1 MTLLI
6 TGGSG
11 YLGGELV
18 RQAGSSALH
27 PRLELLD
34 PAAVLRGFE
43 AARPSAVIHTAY
55 RQDDPRVNADGS
67 AAVARAAAEIGARLI
82 HISTDLVFDG
92 RATTAYTE
100 DDEPN
105 PLDDYGRSKLEAE
118 RRVLELHPEALVV
131 RTSLL
136 VGRRQPGRHEQAVLE
151 AARGERDMTFFE
163 DEWRS
168 PIIVTDLAAALLEL
182 VGMEMAGVLHVAGAE
197 PVNRYELACWIAAA
211 HGLPTGRLRRGSLR
225 ESGLERAA
233 NCVLDSSRARA
244 QLSSTELLGVLDRI
258 GTEWKT
264 GSGG

>member
-6 TGGSG
+6 TGGTG

-18 RQAGSSALH
+18 RQAGAAAAH

-34 PAAVLRGFE
+34 PAAVWAGFE
-43 AARPSAVIHTAY
+43 ALRPSAVIHTAY
-55 RQDDPRVNADGS
+55 RQDDPRVNTGGS
-67 AAVARAAAEIGARLI
+67 AAVAGAAAEVGARLI
-82 HISTDLVFDG
+82 HLSTDLVFDG
-92 RATTAYTE
+92 RSRTAYTE

-118 RRVLELHPEALVV
+118 RRVLELHPAALVV

-136 VGRRQPGRHEQAVLE
+136 VGREQPGRHEQAVLE
-151 AARGERDMTFFE
+151 AARGERDTTFFE

-168 PIIVTDLAAALLEL
+168 PILVSDLAAALLEL
-182 VGMEMAGVLHVAGAE
+182 AEMDLAGILHVAGAE
-197 PVNRYELACWIAAA
+197 PVNRYQLACMIAAA
-211 HGLPTGRLRRGSLR
+211 HGEPADRLRGGSLT

-233 NCVLDSSRARA
+233 NCVLDSSRARG
-244 QLSSTELLGVLDRI
+244 LLRTALPGVLDRI
-258 GTEWKT
+258 GVAWKS

>member
-1 MTLLI
+1 LTLLI
-6 TGGSG
+6 TGGTG

-18 RQAGSSALH
+18 RQAGSAAAH

-34 PAAVLRGFE
+34 PAAVRRGFE
-43 AARPSAVIHTAY
+43 AVQPSVVIHTAY
-55 RQDDPRVNADGS
+55 RQDDPRVNSDGS
-67 AAVARAAAEIGARLI
+67 AAVAEAAAEAGARLI

-105 PLDDYGRSKLEAE
+105 PLDDYGRSKVEAE
-118 RRVLELHPEALVV
+118 RRVLRLHPAALVV

-136 VGRRQPGRHEQAVLE
+136 VGRERPGRQEQAVLE

-168 PIIVTDLAAALLEL
+168 PILVWDLAAALLEL
-182 VGMEMAGVLHVAGAE
+182 AGMDLAGILHVAGAE
-197 PVNRYELACWIAAA
+197 PVNRYQLACAIAEA
-211 HGLPTGRLRRGSLR
+211 HGESAAPLRRGSLS

-233 NCVLDSSRARA
+233 NCVLDSSRARGL
-244 QLSSTELLGVLDRI
+244 LSTPLPGVLDRI
-258 GTEWKT
+258 GGEWKS

>member
-1 MTLLI
+1 LTLLV
-6 TGGSG
+6 TGGTG

-18 RQAGSSALH
+18 RQAGSAAEH

-34 PAAVLRGFE
+34 PVTVRRGLEAV
-43 AARPSAVIHTAY
+43 RPSTVIHTAY
-55 RQDDPRVNADGS
+55 RQDDPQVTAGGS
-67 AAVARAAAEIGARLI
+67 AAVAEAAAAVGARLI

-92 RATTAYTE
+92 TKREPYTE

-118 RRVLELHPEALVV
+118 RRVLDLHPDALVV

-136 VGRRQPGRHEQAVLE
+136 VGREQPGRQERAALE
-151 AARGERDMTFFE
+151 AARGERDMVFFE

-168 PIIVTDLAAALLEL
+168 PILVSDLAAALLEL
-182 VGMEMAGVLHVAGAE
+182 AETEVAGILHVAGADA
-197 PVNRYELACWIAAA
+197 VNRYELACMIAVA
-211 HGLPTGRLRRGSLR
+211 HGLPAERLRAGTLA
-225 ESGLERAA
+225 ESGLPRAA

-244 QLSSTELLGVLDRI
+244 LLNTPLPGVLDRI
-258 GTEWKT
+258 GGGWKS